1 VDFKQEL
8 EELHARIAFLE
19 REVDFLKTHPTI
31 SQGIK
36 GETLIVDITGGTL
49 GAYADAHDVT
59 VGGKTK
65 IEVKFS
71 KLNSPVPGSSTR
83 RWNWS
88 KPLGWKDKGKDYDFL
103 LLVGEKDQRFED
115 QYYAGAPYVF
125 FMVPR
130 HYVPSISNVGNTIGA
145 NVQIITN
152 LAKARSPT
160 SQELKKWLVPIE
172 MINEVLV
179 GRNVSSQEVT

>member
-1 VDFKQEL
+1 MDIEQEL
-8 EELHARIAFLE
+8 ETLRARIAFLE
-19 REVDFLKTHPTI
+19 GEVEFLRTHPTI
-31 SQGIK
+31 AQGIK
-36 GETLIVDITGGTL
+36 GETLIVDVTNGVL
-49 GAYADAHDVT
+49 GAYADAHDIT

-71 KLNSPVPGSSTR
+71 KLNTPVPGSTTR

-103 LLVGEKDQRFED
+103 LLIGEKDQRFED

-125 FMVPR
+125 FMVPHHR
-130 HYVPSISNVGNTIGA
+130 VPSISNVGNTIGA
-145 NVQIITN
+145 NVQIVTN
-152 LAKARSPT
+152 LARAKSPT

-172 MINEVLV
+172 AINEILV
-179 GRNVSSQEVT
+179 GPKTAL